1 MGGVADRQD
10 RPLTTLVD
18 PPGSDE
24 GGLEG
29 RNVLSPVVSVVLCL
43 AGGRSSASVEDREEG
58 NRVAPMRRSKL
69 PIRCRLVSSVPGPLG
84 ETRQTAAPSFQ
95 IVLSARTI
103 CSWGEVV
110 RDCKV
115 PEVGGRG
122 QEPADLARVQP
133 ARRSRCAAAGSGRR
147 GARARA
153 KNIINKE
160 CSNPHQNPFSKTVSI
175 VNQEVAG
182 SSPALV

>member
-69 PIRCRLVSSVPGPLG
+69 PVRCRLVSSVPGPFG

-110 RDCKV
+110 RDRKV

-133 ARRSRCAAAGSGRR
+133 ARRSRCAAAVSGRR
-147 GARARA
+147 EPRGHCNT
-153 KNIINKE
+153 K
-160 CSNPHQNPFSKTVSI
+160 CSNSHQNSFS
-175 VNQEVAG
+175 
-182 SSPALV
+182 